1 MKNMKKKTILM
12 LATMVL
18 LLTVTVGSTIA
29 YLVTSSGPVE
39 NKFTPANVKSEV
51 QEKFNGTEKTDVKIK
66 NIGNTSAYI
75 RAAIVI
81 TWKDSTGNKTLPDQP
96 GTGDYSITLGE
107 GWTKESDGF
116 YYWKDKVASGDE
128 TGILIKSCKQ
138 ETRYEDGR
146 RLCVEIIGSAIQSE
160 GGAVTV
166 DANGGW
172 TIANPTTSSD

>member
-39 NKFTPANVKSEV
+39 NTFTPAHVTSQVNETFNNFTKS
-51 QEKFNGTEKTDVKIK
+51 DVKIQ
-66 NIGNTSAYI
+66 NTGNTSAYI

-81 TWKDSTGNKTLPDQP
+81 TWKDSTGNITLPEQP
-96 GTGDYSITLGE
+96 GTDDYNMTLGD
-107 GWTKESDGF
+107 GWTKGGDGF
-116 YYWKDKVASGDE
+116 YYWKDKVASGEE
-128 TGILIKSCKQ
+128 TGILITSCTQ
-138 ETRYEDGR
+138 TNQYEDRR

-160 GGAVTV
+160 GMGATSAQ
-166 DANGGW
+166 DAFSK
-172 TIANPTTSSD
+172 AAK